1 MEEFGTV
8 PAPGNREEQ
17 LMRALVDTAGALII
31 CTAPPEPRTDD
42 RGQPLIDRDTGLPTY
57 VTQVV
62 IVGADRRTAVVRVA
76 GGSR

>member
-31 CTAPPEPRTDD
+31 CTAPPEPRT
-42 RGQPLIDRDTGLPTY
+42 
-57 VTQVV
+57 
-62 IVGADRRTAVVRVA
+62 VRA
-76 GGSR
+76 AAEPFTWAANSERLHAFLSHLAA